1 MEIYFSVMDL
11 VYGEDRSFGGRFASY
26 ARIISYLDENFSGEE
41 FEIYAKAVNTAEKII
56 KENGF
61 EYLAF
66 PIMKDGK
73 SVSDFYM
80 HILKED

>member
-1 MEIYFSVMDL
+1 MDL
-11 VYGEDRSFGGRFASY
+11 VYGEDRSFGGRFSSY
-26 ARIISYLDENFSGEE
+26 AKILDYLDENFQGEE
-41 FEIYAKAVNTAEKII
+41 FVMYTKAVNKAEKII
-56 KENGF
+56 KEHGF

-66 PIMKDGK
+66 PIMKGGK